1 MEILDKFAA
10 LLSDDQLPELY
21 AQALEKTIQHHGDT
35 DYRLIGYALRD
46 AMEAR
51 HLDAMPIIR
60 ASDEL
65 WDATCEQ
72 RRNTP

>member
-1 MEILDKFAA
+1 MQLLNKFAA
-10 LLSDDQLPELY
+10 LLTDEQLPELY
-21 AQALEKTIQHHGDT
+21 AQALEKTIQHHGDM

-65 WDATCEQ
+65 WEATRHQC
-72 RRNTP
+72 RNTP

>member
-1 MEILDKFAA
+1 MEMLNKFAA
-10 LLSDDQLPELY
+10 LLSDEQLPEIY
-21 AQALEKTIQHHGDT
+21 AQALEKTIQHHGDI

-65 WDATCEQ
+65 WEATQQQ